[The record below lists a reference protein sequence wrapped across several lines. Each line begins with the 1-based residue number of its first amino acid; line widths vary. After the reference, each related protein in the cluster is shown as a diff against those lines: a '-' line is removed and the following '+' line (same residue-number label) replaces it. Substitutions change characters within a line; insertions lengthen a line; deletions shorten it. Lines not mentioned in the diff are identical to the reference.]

1 MAKAEASPTARQRVT
16 ISDVAQALGLTKSTV
31 SRALNGYP
39 DIAEGTVLRVRK
51 AADQLGYRPMAQ
63 AQAIR
68 TGRARALGLVLN
80 AGGEDAHKPFLTDF
94 LDGISRAASAETWT
108 LTVATAMD
116 EADEVETLGRLVDER
131 KVDGF
136 ILPRTKVVDPRV
148 KVLRDRGVP
157 FLMYGRTGDPTGCAW
172 FDIAGEDAMRD
183 AVLRLARFGHRRI
196 GFVNG
201 ACVYTYSHLRRDG
214 YLAGLAAAGLSANP
228 DLMQEDA
235 TSMAEGEVAGL
246 RLLDLP
252 RPPSAIVCA
261 LDIAALGV
269 YRAAARVGRIVG
281 RDLAVISYDGIPEG
295 ATATPPLTT
304 YAVDTRAAG
313 RRLAEMLIARIRG
326 AAVEDL
332 RALAPAT
339 LIARGSD
346 QIAARPPNDPK
357 RYRTAKIRPAILPE
371 IQHWEE

>member
-1 MAKAEASPTARQRVT
+1 MAQAQSRHRGPARVT
-16 ISDVAQALGLTKSTV
+16 ISDVASHLGLTKSTV
-31 SRALNGYP
+31 SRALNGYG

-51 AADQLGYRPMAQ
+51 AADQLGYRPLAQ

-108 LTVATAMD
+108 LTVATALD
-116 EADEVETLGRLVDER
+116 EADEVETLSRLVDER

-136 ILPRTKVVDPRV
+136 ILPRTKSRDPRIDL
-148 KVLRDRGVP
+148 LRDRDVP
-157 FLMYGRTGDPTGCAW
+157 FLLYGRTADPQGCAW

-183 AVLRLARFGHRRI
+183 AVLRLARAGHSRI
-196 GFVNG
+196 GFING
-201 ACVYTYSHLRRDG
+201 APIYHYSALRRAG
-214 YLAGLAAAGLSANP
+214 YLDGLQQAGLTADP
-228 DLMQEDA
+228 TLMQDGA
-235 TSMAEGEVAGL
+235 ISMPQGEVAGL

-252 RPPSAIVCA
+252 TPPTAIVCA

-269 YRAAARVGRIVG
+269 YRAAERAGRRVG

-295 ATATPPLTT
+295 AHAEPPLTT

-326 AAVEDL
+326 ASAEEL
-332 RALAPAT
+332 RALVPAT
-339 LIARGSD
+339 LIPRGSD
-346 QIAARPPNDPK
+346 QF
-357 RYRTAKIRPAILPE
+357 
-371 IQHWEE
+371 IQALSGPSDGPTRRLA